1 MQTELYGN
9 INLYR
14 QFLKFLASKDL
25 PSRLYLSYIGD
36 RLVCNVKEHANSEF
50 KSMIP
55 EFLESSFNIFSDP
68 DIETDISINHFE
80 SMGC

>member
-1 MQTELYGN
+1 MTTELYGS
-9 INLYR
+9 IELYK
-14 QFLKFLASKDL
+14 QFLKFLASKEL
-25 PSRLYLSYIGD
+25 PSRLYLSYIRD

-50 KSMIP
+50 KSLIP

-68 DIETDISINHFE
+68 NMDTDISINHFE